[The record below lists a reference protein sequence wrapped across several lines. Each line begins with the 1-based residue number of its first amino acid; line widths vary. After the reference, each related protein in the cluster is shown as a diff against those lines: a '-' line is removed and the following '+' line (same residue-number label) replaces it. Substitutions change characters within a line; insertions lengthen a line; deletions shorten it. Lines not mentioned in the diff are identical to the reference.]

1 MSVRN
6 GYKYYFLFLRESDK
20 YYIYYNYDD
29 NFAKEYYTKWS
40 HTITATTKQIVMK
53 RENKNGFQNNIQ
65 AFLNKISFLLK
76 IFIYPSYII
85 WAVFWRETM
94 VSQLNNSILIVG
106 YIKTSKHFCKERKK

>member
-1 MSVRN
+1 MM
-6 GYKYYFLFLRESDK
+6 
-20 YYIYYNYDD
+20 
-29 NFAKEYYTKWS
+29 
-40 HTITATTKQIVMK
+40 TILQKSTTPSEVTQLLQQPNKLSW

-85 WAVFWRETM
+85 WAVFWQETM

-106 YIKTSKHFCKERKK
+106 

>member
-1 MSVRN
+1 MM
-6 GYKYYFLFLRESDK
+6 
-20 YYIYYNYDD
+20 
-29 NFAKEYYTKWS
+29 
-40 HTITATTKQIVMK
+40 TILQKSTIPSEVTQLLQQPNKLSW

-106 YIKTSKHFCKERKK
+106 

>member
-1 MSVRN
+1 MM
-6 GYKYYFLFLRESDK
+6 
-20 YYIYYNYDD
+20 
-29 NFAKEYYTKWS
+29 
-40 HTITATTKQIVMK
+40 TILQKSTIPSEVTQLLQQPNKLSW

-94 VSQLNNSILIVG
+94 VSQLDNSILIVG
-106 YIKTSKHFCKERKK
+106 